1 MCGKFRISRFFQN
14 KQKQIKKKCNIILEK
29 LNFEKLRMASRFQK
43 KTAPKLP
50 SIPGTKPS
58 LFNFQLL
65 TSSGIPGLDQLLGGG
80 LPLGTLLL
88 IQDIPNNPEQE
99 NENDVETGQ
108 HYSSLLLQY
117 FLSEGVVH
125 GHKLFVGRVDPGESS
140 L

>member
-1 MCGKFRISRFFQN
+1 M
-14 KQKQIKKKCNIILEK
+14 
-29 LNFEKLRMASRFQK
+29 NFEKLRMASRFQK

-88 IQDIPNNPEQE
+88 IQDLPNNPEQE

-125 GHKLFVGRVDPGESS
+125 GHKLFVGRVDPGESR